1 MTEMTEKAFI
11 ERLLKVSS
19 KLIVIANTQSARFK
33 VKWEE
38 YLKPFNDK
46 PYLIRKLPQPLQ
58 KDEFIENIDY
68 RIDVL
73 RLLEQAVD
81 DGFYTIKSL
90 LYTLYNSYFDS
101 DLFKKDFST
110 DDQVIL
116 KYFVAKEIL
125 GNLIQYNMMDHDTV
139 PLKYNIIA
147 RNYVL
152 MKLQGLN
159 NKEIHS
165 NLKKLQIEISIPE
178 INKLMKEI
186 EKDGLIS
193 IHKKGK
199 ANIYNVNKEL
209 ALSQNGEKKFI
220 TTGLQSLVTFPTQFW
235 RSFYNIRE
243 LNITPVKEFKH
254 RQFLTTVLSKSATQG
269 FSACKYVLTNLIKYF
284 EKIKEEA
291 SLS

>member
-11 ERLLKVSS
+11 ERLYKVST
-19 KLIVIANTQSARFK
+19 KLIVIANTQSSRYK
-33 VKWEE
+33 VKWDK

-46 PYLIRKLPQPLQ
+46 PYTVRELPRPLN
-58 KDEFIENIDY
+58 KDKFVKNIDY
-68 RIDVL
+68 RIDIL
-73 RLLEQAVD
+73 KLLEQAVV

-101 DLFKKDFST
+101 DLFKKDFSAE
-110 DDQVIL
+110 DQLIL
-116 KYFVAKEIL
+116 KYVVAKEIL
-125 GNLIQYNMMDHDTV
+125 GNLIQYNTMDHETV

-152 MKLQGLN
+152 MKL
-159 NKEIHS
+159 KELKNVEIQA
-165 NLKKLQIEISIPE
+165 NLKKLQIDISPPE

-193 IHKKGK
+193 ISKKGK

-209 ALSQNGEKKFI
+209 TLSQNGEKKFI
-220 TTGLQSLVTFPTQFW
+220 TTGLQALITFPTQFW

-243 LNITPVKEFKH
+243 LNVTPEKKFKH
-254 RQFLTTVLSKSATQG
+254 RDFLIKVLSKSATQG
-269 FSACKYVLTNLIKYF
+269 FNPCQYVFKNLIKYY
-284 EKIKEEA
+284 EKIKEETA
-291 SLS
+291 